1 MQWLVD
7 YYRKS
12 VLDFPKTT
20 FLLVSFLIVLV
31 AQGTYKFELDASAE
45 SLVLENDQD
54 MVNYRTVS
62 ERFGS
67 SEFLL
72 VTYTPPWPLFSEK
85 SLNLLKQLRDDLKVL
100 PRVESINSLLD
111 VPLLENPPVPVT
123 ELVDN
128 IKNLEHPDVDVHA
141 AKLELINS
149 PLYNN
154 MLLNLDQ
161 NTTAIQI
168 NRPFD
173 QQHRDLTKTR
183 EDLWVKR
190 DQQGLSLA
198 ERQQLT
204 DLNQQ
209 IKDLNARNAEVL
221 HKDIVQIR
229 QVLAPYQQQAQVY
242 LGGVPMIAD
251 DMITFV
257 ENDMYT
263 FGMGVFLFLVVTLIF
278 IFRRVRWV
286 VIALACCTLTV
297 TVMVGVLGLFNWR
310 VTVISSNFVSLLLI
324 MTMSMCIH
332 LIVRYREAHANRPD
346 ATQRELVKETLD
358 HMFKPCFFMALTTM
372 VAFNSLIFSG
382 IRPVIDF
389 GWMMATGVAVAL
401 MIVFIF
407 FPIFALMA
415 GRRTESSNAKKHS
428 PITDFFAWLTLK
440 HSTTLIVVNGLLVV
454 FVLLGLG
461 RLQVENS
468 FISYFHESTE
478 IHQGMKVVDQ
488 RLGGTTP
495 LEVILNF
502 PKLDLE
508 GEDDEFALEDDEF
521 FSEDEANNAA
531 SDDDGFEDDGFGDE
545 SFGEVAGSQQ
555 DDRYWFTI
563 EKVDQIKKVHQ
574 FLDRQP
580 EIGKVISLATMV
592 TIAEKMNGQALN
604 SFELALLYGAIP
616 DEFKSIVL
624 DPYASP
630 EFSQAR
636 INLRIY
642 DSLPNLKRAEL
653 LERIDTGLKEELGL
667 EEDDYML
674 AGMMVLYNNMLQSLF
689 TSQILTLGAVFIG
702 IMLMFMFLFQS
713 WKIAVIAIVPNLLS
727 AGVVLSVMGWAGIPL
742 DMMTITIAAITIGIA
757 VDDTIHYI
765 HRFKEEFKE
774 HQNYREAIQR
784 CHASIGKAVYYTSLT
799 IVLGFSILALSNF
812 IPSIYFGLLTG
823 LAMLIALVQVLTLLP
838 GLFIVFKPL
847 GPESSDSPHA
857 PEEKEAM
864 DPSLK

>member
-1 MQWLVD
+1 MQWLVNL
-7 YYRKS
+7 YGKT
-12 VLDFPKTT
+12 VLNSPKTT
-20 FLLVSFLIVLV
+20 FLVASILVALVSL
-31 AQGTYKFELDASAE
+31 GTYQFELDASAE

-54 MVNYRTVS
+54 MVNYRTVA

-67 SEFLL
+67 SEFLI

-85 SLNLLKQLRDDLKVL
+85 SLSLLKSLRDELKAL
-100 PRVESINSLLD
+100 PRVASINSLLD
-111 VPLLENPPVPVT
+111 VPLLENPPVPVA
-123 ELVDN
+123 ELLDN
-128 IKNLEHPDVDVHA
+128 IKTLEHPKVNVKA

-173 QQHRDLTKTR
+173 DAHRDLTKTR
-183 EDLWVKR
+183 EALWTKR
-190 DQQGLSLA
+190 DAEGLNID
-198 ERQQLT
+198 ETRQLSH
-204 DLNQQ
+204 LNKS
-209 IKDLNARNAEVL
+209 IKNLNALNAEVL
-221 HKDIVQIR
+221 HNDIRKIR
-229 QVLAPYQQQAQVY
+229 QVLAPYQQQAQVH

-257 ENDMYT
+257 ESDMYT
-263 FGMGVFLFLVVTLIF
+263 FGIGVFLFLVVTLLF
-278 IFRRVRWV
+278 LFRRFRWV
-286 VIALACCTLTV
+286 FIALACCTLTV
-297 TVMVGVLGLFNWR
+297 LVMTGLLGLFHWR
-310 VTVISSNFVSLLLI
+310 VTVISSNFASLLLI

-332 LIVRYREAHANRPD
+332 LIVRYREAHATDPD
-346 ATQRELVKETLD
+346 ATQWQLVKTTID
-358 HMFKPCFFMALTTM
+358 HMFKPCFYMALTTM

-389 GWMMATGVAVAL
+389 GWMMATGVMVAL
-401 MIVFIF
+401 LLVFIF
-407 FPIFALMA
+407 FPVFVLIA
-415 GRRTESSNAKKHS
+415 GKRTESATSKNHS
-428 PITDFFAWLTLK
+428 PVTDFFAWLTLR
-440 HSTTLIVVNGLLVV
+440 HSISMIVANVV
-454 FVLLGLG
+454 LAVVVLLGLG
-461 RLQVENS
+461 RLQVGNS
-468 FISYFHESTE
+468 FIDYFHESTE
-478 IHQGMKVVDQ
+478 IHKGMKVVDQ

-502 PKLDLE
+502 PEIENAEVSVD
-508 GEDDEFALEDDEF
+508 EDDDF
-521 FSEDEANNAA
+521 
-531 SDDDGFEDDGFGDE
+531 FEDDDD
-545 SFGEVAGSQQ
+545 FGEEFAS
-555 DDRYWFTI
+555 DPEADKKYWFTI
-563 EKVDQIKKVHQ
+563 EKVNQIKKVHQ

-580 EIGKVISLATMV
+580 EIGKVTSLSTMV
-592 TIAEKMNGQALN
+592 QVAEKINGEALG

-616 DEFKSIVL
+616 DDFKAIVL

-630 EFSQAR
+630 ENNQAR
-636 INLRIY
+636 INMRIY

-653 LERIDTGLKEELGL
+653 LERIETGLQEELGL
-667 EEDDYML
+667 EEDEYML

-713 WKIAVIAIVPNLLS
+713 WKVAAIALVPNLLS
-727 AGVVLSVMGWAGIPL
+727 AGAVLSVMGWAGIPL

-765 HRFKEEFKE
+765 HRFKEEFE
-774 HQNYREAIQR
+774 TCRNYKQAIKR

-799 IVLGFSILALSNF
+799 VVVGFSILSLSNF
-812 IPSIYFGLLTG
+812 IPTIYFGLLTG

-847 GPESSDSPHA
+847 GPEAEGVCSEMFMDQEAVEAS
-857 PEEKEAM
+857 EKE
-864 DPSLK
+864 SVK

>member
-7 YYRKS
+7 FYQKS
-12 VLDFPKTT
+12 VLNSPKLT
-20 FLLVSFLIVLV
+20 LLVAAAFVALV
-31 AQGTYKFELDASAE
+31 SLGTFQFELDASAE

-54 MVNYRTVS
+54 MINYRTVA

-67 SEFLL
+67 SEFLI
-72 VTYTPPWPLFSEK
+72 VTYTPPWPLFSDK
-85 SLNLLKQLRDDLKVL
+85 SLSLLKSLRDDLKAL
-100 PRVESINSLLD
+100 PRVASINSLLD
-111 VPLLENPPVPVT
+111 VPLLENPPVPVAD
-123 ELVDN
+123 LLDN
-128 IKNLEHPDVDVHA
+128 IKTLEHPDVNVKA

-173 QQHRDLTKTR
+173 TAHRDLTKSR
-183 EDLWVKR
+183 EALWDKR
-190 DQQGLSLA
+190 DTEGLSLD
-198 ERQQLT
+198 ESRLIQE
-204 DLNQQ
+204 LNKS
-209 IKDLNARNAEVL
+209 IKDLNAHNAEVL
-221 HKDIVQIR
+221 HKDIIKIR
-229 QVLAPYQQQAQVY
+229 QVLLPYQQQAQIH

-257 ENDMYT
+257 ESDMYM
-263 FGMGVFLFLVVTLIF
+263 FGVGVFLFLVVTLLF
-278 IFRRVRWV
+278 LFRRIRWV
-286 VIALACCTLTV
+286 FIALACCTLTV
-297 TVMVGVLGLFNWR
+297 LVMTGVLGLFNWR
-310 VTVISSNFVSLLLI
+310 VTVISSNFASLLLI

-332 LIVRYREAHANRPD
+332 LIVRYREAHADSPD
-346 ATQRELVKETLD
+346 ATQWELVKETID
-358 HMFKPCFFMALTTM
+358 HMFKPCFYMALTTM

-389 GWMMATGVAVAL
+389 GWMMATGVMVAL
-401 MIVFIF
+401 ILVFIF
-407 FPIFALMA
+407 FPVFLLIA
-415 GRRTESSNAKKHS
+415 GKRTESNSGNNHS
-428 PITDFFAWLTLK
+428 PVTDFFAWLTLR
-440 HSTTLIVVNGLLVV
+440 HSISMIVANVILAVV
-454 FVLLGLG
+454 VLLGLG

-468 FISYFHESTE
+468 FIDYFHESTE
-478 IHQGMKVVDQ
+478 IHKGMKVIDQ

-495 LEVILNF
+495 LEIILNF
-502 PKLDLE
+502 PKLEAIEEL
-508 GEDDEFALEDDEF
+508 DDA
-521 FSEDEANNAA
+521 
-531 SDDDGFEDDGFGDE
+531 DDDFFEDDDD
-545 SFGEVAGSQQ
+545 FGEEFAIDAEA
-555 DDRYWFTI
+555 DDKYWFTI
-563 EKVDQIKKVHQ
+563 EKVNQIKKVHQ

-580 EIGKVISLATMV
+580 EIGKVTSLATMV
-592 TIAEKMNGQALN
+592 QVAEKINGEALG

-616 DEFKSIVL
+616 DDFKAIVL

-630 EFSQAR
+630 ENNQAR
-636 INLRIY
+636 INMRIY

-653 LERIDTGLKEELGL
+653 LERIETGLQEELGL
-667 EEDDYML
+667 EEDEYMM

-713 WKIAVIAIVPNLLS
+713 WKIAAIALVPNLLS
-727 AGVVLSVMGWAGIPL
+727 AGAVLSVMGWAGIPL

-765 HRFKEEFKE
+765 HRFKEEFE
-774 HQNYREAIQR
+774 ACRNYKHAIKR

-799 IVLGFSILALSNF
+799 VVVGFSILSLSNF
-812 IPSIYFGLLTG
+812 IPTIYFGLLTG

-847 GPESSDSPHA
+847 GPEAEGVCSEILMDQ
-857 PEEKEAM
+857 EEAEK
-864 DPSLK
+864 

>member
-12 VLDFPKTT
+12 VLEFPKTT
-20 FLLVSFLIVLV
+20 FLIVSLLIALV
-31 AQGTYKFELDASAE
+31 AQGAYQFELDASAE

-54 MVNYRTVS
+54 MVNYRTVA
-62 ERFGS
+62 ERFGT

-85 SLNLLKQLRDDLKVL
+85 SLNLLKQLRDDLKAL

-128 IKNLEHPDVDVHA
+128 IKNLEHPDVDIKA

-173 QQHRDLTKTR
+173 QSHRDLTKER
-183 EDLWVKR
+183 EAIWQKR
-190 DQQGLSLA
+190 DEQGLDA
-198 ERQQLT
+198 KDRERLQV
-204 DLNQQ
+204 LNQE
-209 IKDLNARNAEVL
+209 IKDLNAKNAEIL
-221 HKDIVQIR
+221 HKDILQIR

-263 FGMGVFLFLVVTLIF
+263 FGMGVFLFLVVTLTF
-278 IFRRVRWV
+278 IFRRIRWV

-297 TVMVGVLGLFNWR
+297 VVMVGVLGLFKWR

-332 LIVRYREAHANRPD
+332 LIVRYREAHGKHPD
-346 ATQRELVKETLD
+346 ATQKELVKITLD
-358 HMFKPCFFMALTTM
+358 HMFKPCFYMALTTM

-401 MIVFIF
+401 IIVFVF
-407 FPIFALMA
+407 FPIFAVLV
-415 GRRTESSNAKKHS
+415 GRRTEAANVNQHS
-428 PITDFFAWLTLK
+428 PITDMFAWLTLK
-440 HSTTLIVVNGLLVV
+440 HSNPMIIGNIVLLVV
-454 FVLLGLG
+454 VLLGLG

-502 PKLDLE
+502 PKVE
-508 GEDDEFALEDDEF
+508 TNFSDDEF
-521 FSEDEANNAA
+521 FEDEEFAVDGDFSATS
-531 SDDDGFEDDGFGDE
+531 SDDEGFEDDGFEDDGFGE
-545 SFGEVAGSQQ
+545 STVE
-555 DDRYWFTI
+555 DDRYWFTS
-563 EKVDQIKKVHQ
+563 EKVARIKEVHQ

-580 EIGKVISLATMV
+580 EIGKVVSLATMV

-604 SFELALLYGAIP
+604 SFELGLLYGAIP

-636 INLRIY
+636 VNLRIY

-653 LERIDTGLKEELGL
+653 LERIDTGLQEELGL
-667 EEDDYML
+667 EEDEYML

-689 TSQILTLGAVFIG
+689 TSQILTLGAVFVG

-713 WKIAVIAIVPNLLS
+713 WKIALIAIVPNLLS
-727 AGVVLSVMGWAGIPL
+727 AGVVLSVMGWANIPL

-765 HRFKEEFKE
+765 HRFKEEFAE
-774 HQNYREAIQR
+774 CANYRLAVER

-799 IVLGFSILALSNF
+799 IVVGFSILALSNF

-838 GLFIVFKPL
+838 VMFIMFKPF
-847 GPESSDSPHA
+847 GPESSQEPVAQEGQEAAVQDS
-857 PEEKEAM
+857 K
-864 DPSLK
+864 

>member
-7 YYRKS
+7 FYQKS
-12 VLDFPKTT
+12 VLNSPKLT
-20 FLLVSFLIVLV
+20 LLVAAAFVALV
-31 AQGTYKFELDASAE
+31 SLGTFQFELDASAE

-54 MVNYRTVS
+54 MINYRTVA

-67 SEFLL
+67 SEFLI
-72 VTYTPPWPLFSEK
+72 VTYTPPWPLFSDK
-85 SLNLLKQLRDDLKVL
+85 SLSLLKSLRDDLKAL
-100 PRVESINSLLD
+100 PRVASINSLLD
-111 VPLLENPPVPVT
+111 VPLLENPPVPVAD
-123 ELVDN
+123 LLDN
-128 IKNLEHPDVDVHA
+128 IKTLEHPDVNVKA

-173 QQHRDLTKTR
+173 TAHRDLTKSR
-183 EDLWVKR
+183 EALWEKR
-190 DQQGLSLA
+190 DTEGLSLD
-198 ERQQLT
+198 ESRLIQE
-204 DLNQQ
+204 LNKS
-209 IKDLNARNAEVL
+209 IKDLNAHNAEVL
-221 HKDIVQIR
+221 HKDIIKIR
-229 QVLAPYQQQAQVY
+229 QVLLPYQQQAQIH

-257 ENDMYT
+257 ESDMYM
-263 FGMGVFLFLVVTLIF
+263 FGVGVFLFLVVTLLF
-278 IFRRVRWV
+278 LFRRIRWV
-286 VIALACCTLTV
+286 FIALACCTLTV
-297 TVMVGVLGLFNWR
+297 LVMTGVLGLFNWR
-310 VTVISSNFVSLLLI
+310 VTVISSNFASLLLI

-332 LIVRYREAHANRPD
+332 LIVRYREAHADSPD
-346 ATQRELVKETLD
+346 ATQWELVKETID
-358 HMFKPCFFMALTTM
+358 HMFKPCFYMALTTM

-389 GWMMATGVAVAL
+389 GWMMATGVMVAL
-401 MIVFIF
+401 ILVFIF
-407 FPIFALMA
+407 FPVFLLIA
-415 GRRTESSNAKKHS
+415 GKRTESNSGNNHS
-428 PITDFFAWLTLK
+428 PVTDFFAWLTLR
-440 HSTTLIVVNGLLVV
+440 HSISMIVANVILAVV
-454 FVLLGLG
+454 VLLGLG

-468 FISYFHESTE
+468 FIDYFHESTE
-478 IHQGMKVVDQ
+478 IHKGMKVIDQ

-495 LEVILNF
+495 LEIILNF
-502 PKLDLE
+502 PKLEAIEEL
-508 GEDDEFALEDDEF
+508 DDA
-521 FSEDEANNAA
+521 
-531 SDDDGFEDDGFGDE
+531 DDDFFEDDDD
-545 SFGEVAGSQQ
+545 FGEEFAIDAEA
-555 DDRYWFTI
+555 DDKYWFTI
-563 EKVDQIKKVHQ
+563 EKVNQIKKVHQ

-580 EIGKVISLATMV
+580 EIGKVTSLATMV
-592 TIAEKMNGQALN
+592 QVAEKINGEALG

-616 DEFKSIVL
+616 DDFKAIVL

-630 EFSQAR
+630 ENNQAR
-636 INLRIY
+636 INMRIY

-653 LERIDTGLKEELGL
+653 LERIETGLQEELGL
-667 EEDDYML
+667 EEDEYMM

-713 WKIAVIAIVPNLLS
+713 WKIAAIALVPNLLS
-727 AGVVLSVMGWAGIPL
+727 AGAVLSVMGWAGIPL

-765 HRFKEEFKE
+765 HRFKEEFE
-774 HQNYREAIQR
+774 ACRNYKHAIKR

-799 IVLGFSILALSNF
+799 VVVGFSILSLSNF
-812 IPSIYFGLLTG
+812 IPTIYFGLLTG

-847 GPESSDSPHA
+847 GPEAEGVCSEILMDQ
-857 PEEKEAM
+857 EEAEK
-864 DPSLK
+864 

>member
-1 MQWLVD
+1 MRLLVD
-7 YYRKS
+7 NYRKF
-12 VLDFPKTT
+12 VLHFPKST
-20 FLLVSFLIVLV
+20 FLVATSIVALLSLGLY
-31 AQGTYKFELDASAE
+31 QFELDASAE

-67 SEFLL
+67 SEFLI
-72 VTYTPPWPLFSEK
+72 VTYTPPWPLFSQQSLSLLK
-85 SLNLLKQLRDDLKVL
+85 SLRDEIKVL
-100 PRVESINSLLD
+100 PRVASVNSLLD
-111 VPLLENPPVPVT
+111 VPLLENPPVPVA
-123 ELVDN
+123 ELLDN
-128 IKNLEHPDVDVHA
+128 IKTLEHPDVNVKA

-173 QQHRDLTKTR
+173 QTHRDLTKAR
-183 EDLWVKR
+183 EELWNKR
-190 DQQGLSLA
+190 DTEGLNLA
-198 ERQQLT
+198 DQRLLAL
-204 DLNQQ
+204 LNKS
-209 IKDLNARNAEVL
+209 IKDLNAYNADLL
-221 HKDIVQIR
+221 HQDIKKIR
-229 QVLAPYQQQAQVY
+229 QVLAPYKQQAQIH

-257 ENDMYT
+257 ESDMYV
-263 FGMGVFLFLVVTLIF
+263 FGTGVFLFLVVTLLF
-278 IFRRVRWV
+278 LFRRVRWV
-286 VIALACCTLTV
+286 FVALACCTLTV
-297 TVMVGVLGLFNWR
+297 LVMTGLLGLFNWR
-310 VTVISSNFVSLLLI
+310 VTVISSNFASLLLI

-332 LIVRYREAHANRPD
+332 LIVRYREAHGFRPD
-346 ATQRELVKETLD
+346 ATQWELVKETID
-358 HMFKPCFFMALTTM
+358 HMFKPCFYMALTTM

-389 GWMMATGVAVAL
+389 GWMMATGVMVAL
-401 MIVFIF
+401 ILVFIF
-407 FPIFALMA
+407 FPILLLIF
-415 GRRTESSNAKKHS
+415 GKRSESITEKQHS
-428 PITDFFAWLTLK
+428 PVTDFFAWLTLK
-440 HSTTLIVVNGLLVV
+440 HSISMIVVNIVLAVII
-454 FVLLGLG
+454 LLGLG

-468 FISYFHESTE
+468 FIDYFHESTE

-502 PKLDLE
+502 PAPVENLASV
-508 GEDDEFALEDDEF
+508 DDANF
-521 FSEDEANNAA
+521 FES
-531 SDDDGFEDDGFGDE
+531 DGFENDGFENDGFETDGFE
-545 SFGEVAGSQQ
+545 N
-555 DDRYWFTI
+555 DDFETDGFAANTEDDAKYWFTI
-563 EKVDQIKKVHQ
+563 EKLNQIKRVHQ

-580 EIGKVISLATMV
+580 EIGKVTSLSTMV
-592 TIAEKMNGQALN
+592 QVAEKINGEALG

-616 DEFKSIVL
+616 DDFKAIVL

-630 EFSQAR
+630 EHNQAR
-636 INLRIY
+636 ISLRIY

-653 LERIDTGLKEELGL
+653 LERIEIGLQEELGL
-667 EEDDYML
+667 KEDEYML

-702 IMLMFMFLFQS
+702 IMLMFTFLFKS
-713 WKIAVIAIVPNLLS
+713 WKVAAIAMVPNLLS
-727 AGVVLSVMGWAGIPL
+727 AGAVLSVMGWAGIPL

-765 HRFKEEFKE
+765 HRFKEEFAICP
-774 HQNYREAIQR
+774 NYKNAVRL

-799 IVLGFSILALSNF
+799 VVVGFSILAFSNF
-812 IPSIYFGLLTG
+812 IPTIYFGLLTG

-838 GLFIVFKPL
+838 GLLILFKPL
-847 GPESSDSPHA
+847 GPEAEGVCSEIFEDQEK
-857 PEEKEAM
+857 PEEQA
-864 DPSLK
+864 